1 MVQFK
6 EMYEGAQYLTFVAR
20 KRVTRILENIVYCV
34 MAPMKIV
41 EVSRNRKIKKELLSN
56 SCPQ

>member
-1 MVQFK
+1 MS
-6 EMYEGAQYLTFVAR
+6 EDAQYLTFVAR
-20 KRVTRILENIVYCV
+20 KRATQILENIVYWV

-41 EVSRNRKIKKELLSN
+41 EVSANRKIKKELLSN